1 MLCIFGVE
9 KVSIL
14 GGGFVGWQCDD
25 LLLEEGVVELLE
37 GEFNVVFNFEVVVKV
52 IDVLLVSYE
61 NMV

>member
-9 KVSIL
+9 KVLIL